1 MYDLYDIA
9 KTSKYHTFLTKKI
22 VIKIKMLYLRHSIMS
37 LPKCVRL
44 ISQFKL
50 PKTDCV
56 PYTPPRKVIDPKLC
70 ARRDRGLVLGVYF
83 NENVDSEPAILTASG
98 QKYDAEISGKLWSML
113 KLTPIP
119 KLGETRVFYDLDP
132 KYAFVAV
139 AGLGSECLSYSQIE
153 QLDETKE
160 AIRIASAAG
169 AKALQPFNPKN
180 IDIESFGNAEA
191 AAEGANLAIWQFK
204 EYKSIKHKTIV
215 PNPILHL
222 YDDCDFDSWKIG
234 SLKAEAQNLA
244 RYLQEMPAN
253 ILNPTKFAKIAVDLL
268 CDLDINVEVKTKGWA
283 EKHEMAGFVSVGK
296 SSIQPPLYV
305 EISYYGADECTRP
318 IVMIGK
324 GVTFDSGSLDLKSPS
339 ELRYMK
345 GDMAGAACVVAIT
358 RAAARLKLPINI
370 RGILPL
376 CELMPNGNS
385 PKFGDV
391 ISSATEKSIR
401 IRMPS
406 REGRLLIADSLVYA
420 RNFWPKF
427 IIDIGTMSKELL
439 HFLGGAACACYT
451 NSDDLFHD
459 LEAASCYTGDRIWR
473 MPLWRF
479 YEDRV
484 RNCKT
489 ADVGNTGLEE
499 YGDSA
504 NCAAFLKQFI
514 HDSQWVHLDTYNV
527 AYTKGYDYPYLNRGM
542 TGRPTR
548 TVIELL
554 NQMVA
559 KSKL

>member
-1 MYDLYDIA
+1 
-9 KTSKYHTFLTKKI
+9 
-22 VIKIKMLYLRHSIMS
+22 MS

-50 PKTDCV
+50 PCSDCI
-56 PYTPPRKVIDPKLC
+56 PYIPPRKVQDPKAC
-70 ARRDRGLVLGVYF
+70 AHRNKGLVLGVYF
-83 NENVDSEPAILTASG
+83 NDNVISDPAILTASG
-98 QKYDAEISGKLWSML
+98 RKYDEQVSGKLWSML

-132 KYAFVAV
+132 KYAYVAV
-139 AGLGSECLSYSQIE
+139 AGLGNECLTFNAIE

-160 AIRIASAAG
+160 AIRIAAGAG
-169 AKALQPFNPKN
+169 AKALHPFNPKY
-180 IDIESFGNAEA
+180 IDVESFGNAEA
-191 AAEGANLAIWQFK
+191 AAEGASLAVWEFK
-204 EYKSIKHKTIV
+204 EYKSNTKQRMIPK
-215 PNPILHL
+215 PILNL
-222 YDDCDFDSWKIG
+222 YDDCDVDGWKIG
-234 SLKAEAQNLA
+234 ELKAEAQNLA
-244 RYLQEMPAN
+244 RYLQELPAN

-268 CDLDINVEVKTKGWA
+268 CELDINVEVKTKGWA
-283 EKHEMAGFVSVGK
+283 ANHEMGGFVSVGK
-296 SSIQPPLYV
+296 SSVQPPLYV
-305 EISYYGADECTRP
+305 EISYYGADERTRP
-318 IVMIGK
+318 IVLIGK

-339 ELRYMK
+339 DLRYMK
-345 GDMAGAACVVAIT
+345 GDMAGAACVLAIT
-358 RAAARLKLPINI
+358 RAAARLKLPVNI

-391 ISSATEKSIR
+391 ILSANEKSIH

-420 RNFWPKF
+420 RNYWPKF

-451 NSDDLFHD
+451 NSDELYQY
-459 LEAASCYTGDRIWR
+459 LELASSQTGDRIWR

-479 YEDRV
+479 YENRV
-484 RNCKT
+484 KNCKS
-489 ADVGNTGLEE
+489 ADVANTGRGL

-504 NCAAFLKQFI
+504 NCAAFLKQFVQ
-514 HDSQWVHLDTYNV
+514 DSQWIHLDTYNV
-527 AYTKGYDYPYLNRGM
+527 GYTKGYDFPYLSRGM

-554 NQMVA
+554 HQMIA